1 MRAVGKLDGQAVL
14 VTGASSGIGAASA
27 LALAAEGAR
36 LALVARRAELLA
48 DIAGQSRSAGS
59 PEVRVYP
66 TDLADL
72 DAAEAV
78 AGQAWD
84 DFGGLD
90 AVVNNAGIPKRLDVR
105 KLPFSDV
112 AAVMHLNYLS
122 PVRIMLTLIPRMVER
137 GSGTFVNIG
146 SIAGRIGSP
155 QEAAYSGSKFALTGF
170 TEAALVDLAGTGVEF
185 RMVQPGPIQTP
196 IWDEL
201 PNNDKPLYDGQMY
214 PPEDVAAAVTEA
226 LTGERFEYFVP
237 ADLHGVIAFKGQ
249 DIDAFLKGSIAYMH
263 KLRPPDEVA
272 AVIPSS
278 LGGTSS

>member
-1 MRAVGKLDGQAVL
+1 MRAVGRLDGRAVL

-27 LALAAEGAR
+27 IALAADGAR
-36 LALVARRAELLA
+36 LGLVARRAELLA
-48 DIAGQSRSAGS
+48 EVAERSRSAGS
-59 PEVRVYP
+59 PDVRIYP
-66 TDLADL
+66 TDLVDL

-78 AGQAWD
+78 AQRTWD

-90 AVVNNAGIPKRLDVR
+90 GVVNNAGIPKRLNVR

-112 AAVMHLNYLS
+112 EAVMHLNYLS
-122 PVRIMLTLIPRMVER
+122 PVRIMLALIPRMVDR

-201 PNNDKPLYDGQMY
+201 PGNDKPLYDGQMY
-214 PPEDVAAAVTEA
+214 PPEDVAAAVVEA
-226 LTGERFEYFVP
+226 FVGERFEYFVP

-249 DIDAFLKGSIAYMH
+249 DIDTFLKGSIAYMH
-263 KLRPPDEVA
+263 KLQPPAEVT

-278 LGGTSS
+278 VGGGSS